1 MEITQ
6 NMIAFIEFGV
16 AIATLAIIVVGANWA
31 DWTKKKDH
39 LDSKTEN

>member
-16 AIATLAIIVVGANWA
+16 VFATLAIIIVGANWN
-31 DWTKKKDH
+31 DWTKKKDQ
-39 LDSKTEN
+39 DD

>member
-16 AIATLAIIVVGANWA
+16 VIVTLATIIIGANWT

-39 LDSKTEN
+39 D